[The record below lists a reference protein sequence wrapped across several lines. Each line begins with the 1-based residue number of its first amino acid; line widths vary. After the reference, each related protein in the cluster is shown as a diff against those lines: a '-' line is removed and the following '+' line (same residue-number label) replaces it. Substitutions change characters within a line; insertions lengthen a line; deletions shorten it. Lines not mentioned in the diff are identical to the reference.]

1 MASVNS
7 NITLYEGAGLVM
19 QSLYKEISGAQD
31 LSALP
36 SGDYVSV
43 ANKVWTYGTDMV
55 NQGLAR
61 VLTRTIFSIRDYGSK
76 FNFLQV
82 DSTTWGGM
90 MRKIHPV
97 DDPAFIDTKTL
108 PLTQGGSVDPF
119 VIHKAPTFQQF
130 ITGEFKFSRVLTRF
144 QTQLEECF
152 FDQASFS
159 SFLGM
164 ILTEVGNEIAV
175 TDEEIER
182 MTLANFV
189 IGNYLSDATPGASVA
204 AGHRVIHAITA
215 YNTYYGYT
223 SGDEGY
229 LDPTNPAAASKD
241 KEFWK
246 FLYVKIKHELEFMA
260 SRTQFYHVKLT
271 GMDISKHTTAEN
283 RKILVNSEVLEKFNV
298 YALADTYHDNYLRE
312 GEGGVDSV
320 PFWQNPKAPMSMK
333 ATPTYLKADGTLQEE
348 TNPTTLENIAMV
360 VFDKDAMAI
369 TKKRQKVEAIRNPA
383 GDYDNLWYHFLYS
396 TYCDFVENGMIVCL
410 D

>member
-1 MASVNS
+1 MASVND
-7 NITLYEGAGLVM
+7 NITLYEGAGLIM
-19 QSLYKEISGAQD
+19 QDLYKEITGAQD

-43 ANKVWTYGTDMV
+43 ANKVWTYGTDQV

-61 VLTRTIFSIRDYGSK
+61 VLTRTFFSVRDYGSR

-119 VIHKAPTFQQF
+119 VIHKHPTFQQF
-130 ITGEFKFSRVLTRF
+130 ITGEYKFSRVLTRF
-144 QTQLEECF
+144 ESQLEACF
-152 FDQASFS
+152 FNQAEFG

-164 ILTEVGNEIAV
+164 ILTEAGNEIAV

-189 IGNYLSDATPGASVA
+189 IGNYLSDRNGASVE

-215 YNTYYGYT
+215 YNTYYSYS
-223 SGDEGY
+223 SGDAGY
-229 LDPTNPAAASKD
+229 IDSVATATKTP
-241 KEFWK
+241 EFWK
-246 FLYVKIKHELEFMA
+246 WLYTKIKHELEFMA
-260 SRTQFYHVKLT
+260 SRTQFYHVALT
-271 GMDISKHTTAEN
+271 NTPISKHTTEAN
-283 RKILVNSEVLEKFNV
+283 RKILINSEILEMFNV
-298 YALADTYHDNYLRE
+298 FCKSSTFHDNYLE
-312 GEGGVDSV
+312 IGENVKET
-320 PFWQNPKAPMSMK
+320 PFWQNPQAPLSMK

-348 TNPTTLENIAMV
+348 SDPTTLENIALV

-383 GDYDNLWYHFLYS
+383 GEYDNLWYHFLYS
-396 TYCDFVENGMIVCL
+396 TYCDFVENGMVVCL